1 MNKLIVSIK
10 TQKWITKIAKYFN
23 QPPTKL
29 GRWSRDIRDD
39 QMIRRIERANEDH
52 CGPCG
57 YENVKHTDLYSVKSR
72 N

>member
-1 MNKLIVSIK
+1 MA
-10 TQKWITKIAKYFN
+10 KIAKYFN

-57 YENVKHTDLYSVKSR
+57 YEKVKHTDLYSVKSR